1 MQKNKVKKQGIILL
15 ITLFFISAISVLI
28 LQNLEDS
35 ESFINELS
43 YDSQLAQLKITSN
56 NVQEQIISIVNKNQE
71 YIDDILEQ
79 APTLPLA
86 YGNINLIISL
96 DYFNTDENCNVN
108 ALKTQEDIVS
118 LCGEDISYK
127 IEDKYTFVNTI
138 KDYNITSEQ
147 QLLYVINQYKREVND
162 NQIDSIKDQFS
173 YLSLDSNDTEST
185 YLKCDFEINLENNI
199 SAKSF
204 FVFKVG
210 STNILN
216 SDFYLK

>member
-147 QLLYVINQYKREVND
+147 QLLYVINQYKKEVND

>member
-1 MQKNKVKKQGIILL
+1 VQKNKVKKQGIILL

-147 QLLYVINQYKREVND
+147 QLLYVINQYKKEVND

>member
-1 MQKNKVKKQGIILL
+1 VQKNKVKKQGIILL